1 MIQGPAGT
9 RQTVDHRP
17 PTIHPQLTLFSSA
30 ASMFFMTGLNER
42 VIQEME
48 RLLQRP
54 LTSEEI
60 RLLLLANV
68 IEEDILDSET
78 SFPVAA

>member
-1 MIQGPAGT
+1 
-9 RQTVDHRP
+9 
-17 PTIHPQLTLFSSA
+17 
-30 ASMFFMTGLNER
+30 MFFMTGLNER

>member
-1 MIQGPAGT
+1 
-9 RQTVDHRP
+9 
-17 PTIHPQLTLFSSA
+17 
-30 ASMFFMTGLNER
+30 MFFMTGLNER

-54 LTSEEI
+54 LTPEEV

-68 IEEDILDSET
+68 IEEDILDRET
-78 SFPVAA
+78 SFHFAA